1 MRTVKGENHG
11 VQKNTIPS
19 CSMRL
24 PEYKDFFVKK
34 INSFSDNRPLIDPK
48 RMKGEPLLGQDAIM
62 IAIPSELK
70 SMVDLSQAER
80 TPLRMLSPFKLF
92 TIKREEDFPLA
103 LVGPLLG
110 APQAVIV
117 MEKLIALGAKRIWVL
132 GWCGS
137 LQPHLRI
144 GDLIIP
150 THALS
155 EEGTSAH
162 YPVDKEICETSFFLN
177 TALEAALS
185 KAALPFKRG
194 PVWTTD
200 AIYRETE
207 RKVIAYGKKGYL
219 AVEMEMSALIRLA
232 AYRSVELAG
241 LLVVSDEL
249 FSLKWHSAFKIDR
262 LKKRSKAAG
271 RLILNL
277 CLNGIPETSVGNT
290 KDGTL

>member
-1 MRTVKGENHG
+1 
-11 VQKNTIPS
+11 
-19 CSMRL
+19 
-24 PEYKDFFVKK
+24 VKK
-34 INSFSDNRPLIDPK
+34 TNSDKDIKTLVRPM
-48 RMKGEPLLGQDAIM
+48 RMEGEPLLGPDAIM
-62 IAIPSELK
+62 IPIPSELK
-70 SMVDLSQAER
+70 SMVDFSQAER
-80 TPLRMLSPFKLF
+80 TSLITLSPFKLF
-92 TIKREEDFPLA
+92 TIKRDKDSSLA
-103 LVGPLLG
+103 LAGPFLG

-137 LQPHLRI
+137 LQRHLQI

-150 THALS
+150 TTALS

-162 YPVDKEICETSFFLN
+162 YPVEKDISETSVFLN
-177 TALEAALS
+177 KALEGALS
-185 KAALPFKRG
+185 KADLPFKKG

-207 RKVIAYGKKGYL
+207 RKVLAYGKKGYL

-249 FSLKWHSAFKIDR
+249 FTLKWHSAFKTDR

-271 RLILNL
+271 HLILDL
-277 CLNGIPETSVGNT
+277 CMNGIPETLVRNNKET
-290 KDGTL
+290 TR

>member
-1 MRTVKGENHG
+1 
-11 VQKNTIPS
+11 
-19 CSMRL
+19 L
-24 PEYKDFFVKK
+24 PEYKAFFVKK
-34 INSFSDNRPLIDPK
+34 TDSFSDIRVLIEPK

-62 IAIPSELK
+62 IAIPSELR
-70 SMVDLSQAER
+70 SLVDFSQAER
-80 TPLRMLSPFKLF
+80 TPLKAISPFKLF
-92 TIKREEDFPLA
+92 TIKIQEDFPLA
-103 LVGPLLG
+103 IAGPLLG
-110 APQAVIV
+110 SPQAVIV

-162 YPVDKEICETSFFLN
+162 YPVDKDICETDFFLN

-185 KAALPFKRG
+185 KSALPFKKG
-194 PVWTTD
+194 PIWTTD

-207 RKVIAYGKKGYL
+207 KKVIAYGKRGYL

-232 AYRSVELAG
+232 AYRSVELTG
-241 LLVVSDEL
+241 VLVVSDEL
-249 FSLKWHSAFKIDR
+249 FSLKWHSAFNMDR

-271 RLILNL
+271 RVILDL
-277 CLNGIPETSVGNT
+277 CMNGIPETSLT
-290 KDGTL
+290 AS

>member
-1 MRTVKGENHG
+1 M
-11 VQKNTIPS
+11 
-19 CSMRL
+19 
-24 PEYKDFFVKK
+24 KK
-34 INSFSDNRPLIDPK
+34 INSSSDTNVLIEPM
-48 RMKGEPLLGQDAIM
+48 RMKGEPLLGPDAIM
-62 IAIPSELK
+62 MAIPSELK
-70 SMVDLSQAER
+70 SMIDLSHAEKVILK
-80 TPLRMLSPFKLF
+80 TLSPFKLF
-92 TIKREEDFPLA
+92 TIKRDKDFPLA
-103 LVGPLLG
+103 IAGPILG
-110 APQAVIV
+110 APQAVIL
-117 MEKLIALGAKRIWVL
+117 MEKLIALGSRRIWML

-150 THALS
+150 TTALS

-177 TALEAALS
+177 TALETALS
-185 KAALPFKRG
+185 KAGLPFKKG

-207 RKVIAYGKKGYL
+207 SKVIAYGKRGYL
-219 AVEMEMSALIRLA
+219 GVEMEMSALIKLA

-249 FSLKWHSAFKIDR
+249 FTLEWHSSFRADR

-271 RLILNL
+271 RLILDL
-277 CLNGIPETSVGNT
+277 CMDGIPEKFV
-290 KDGTL
+290 

>member
-1 MRTVKGENHG
+1 MN
-11 VQKNTIPS
+11 
-19 CSMRL
+19 
-24 PEYKDFFVKK
+24 K
-34 INSFSDNRPLIDPK
+34 INSFSDTDVLIEPT
-48 RMKGEPLLGQDAIM
+48 RMKGEPLLGRDAIM
-62 IAIPSELK
+62 VAIPSELM
-70 SMVDLSQAER
+70 SMVDLSHAER
-80 TPLRMLSPFKLF
+80 TTLGTLSPFKFF
-92 TIKREEDFPLA
+92 TIKRDKDLPLA
-103 LVGPLLG
+103 LAGPLLG
-110 APQAVIV
+110 APQGVIV
-117 MEKLIALGAKRIWVL
+117 MEKLIAMGAKRIWVL

-137 LQPHLRI
+137 LQSHLRI

-150 THALS
+150 TTALS

-162 YPVDKEICETSFFLN
+162 YPVDKEKCKTSSVLN
-177 TALEAALS
+177 TVLETALS
-185 KAALPFKRG
+185 KADLPFKKG

-249 FSLKWHSAFKIDR
+249 FALKWHNAFKTDR